1 MNRMCRLKAVATY
14 LSFFIE
20 MSYEKFKILEIES
33 LNIPFPKSRAQEGPM
48 NNVDFLF
55 IFSVSLCLSH
65 SILNENNNPQ
75 FRRWCEIYN
84 VDNDSMFIAVASF
97 RITFIWFLFIFL
109 SPLTCFFFGF
119 FLSSASQKKK
129 NETIWLLCW
138 FYIKITDFSFALD
151 ILNVSKLFLLT
162 LSVASAH
169 LVHLAHLIL
178 KIEM

>member
-1 MNRMCRLKAVATY
+1 MLIFFLFW
-14 LSFFIE
+14 LSF
-20 MSYEKFKILEIES
+20 S
-33 LNIPFPKSRAQEGPM
+33 
-48 NNVDFLF
+48 
-55 IFSVSLCLSH
+55 LSH

-75 FRRWCEIYN
+75 FQRWCEIYN

-119 FLSSASQKKK
+119 FLSLQLLQKRNK
-129 NETIWLLCW
+129 TIWLLCW
-138 FYIKITDFSFALD
+138 FYIKIEDFSFASD

-162 LSVASAH
+162 ISVVCAH

-178 KIEM
+178 KIEMYKFDIEKEKKISGVFLFSAVINFTLRWISQPHLMSWLVN